1 MTGTLHILIKSDSTS
16 GLAEIMSGYLRFYSE
31 NRFNVSISGKT
42 RVIHPLAEQVLSED
56 GIEYETDK
64 KTKSV
69 FIPDLVIFINSTPN
83 ESIECSPIIKEFR
96 FPDPLQSNDYDKIL
110 SDFRIVRE
118 EIKKECIQMV
128 GELQMV

>member
-42 RVIHPLAEQVLSED
+42 KVIHPLAEQVLSED

-69 FIPDLVIFINSTPN
+69 
-83 ESIECSPIIKEFR
+83 
-96 FPDPLQSNDYDKIL
+96 
-110 SDFRIVRE
+110 
-118 EIKKECIQMV
+118 
-128 GELQMV
+128 

>member
-42 RVIHPLAEQVLSED
+42 KVIHPLAEQVLSED

-83 ESIECSPIIKEFR
+83 ESIEGSPIIKEFR
-96 FPDPLQSNDYDKIL
+96 FRDPLQSNDYDKIL

>member
-42 RVIHPLAEQVLSED
+42 KVIHPLAEQVLSED

-83 ESIECSPIIKEFR
+83 ESIEGSPIIKEFR
-96 FPDPLQSNDYDKIL
+96 FLDPLHSNDYDKIL

>member
-83 ESIECSPIIKEFR
+83 ESIEGSPIIKEFR

-128 GELQMV
+128 GELQMG